1 MRMMR
6 KVWPLSSW
14 HACWGP
20 VTRDQ
25 SWLYREAGA
34 HTVPEASVPLTEAQ
48 HSPGR
53 GYGQFPGEVISEKR
67 FLRLN

>member
-1 MRMMR
+1 MR
-6 KVWPLSSW
+6 V
-14 HACWGP
+14 
-20 VTRDQ
+20 
-25 SWLYREAGA
+25 GA
-34 HTVPEASVPLTEAQ
+34 QLPGISHGYTVRPVPEASVPLTEAQ